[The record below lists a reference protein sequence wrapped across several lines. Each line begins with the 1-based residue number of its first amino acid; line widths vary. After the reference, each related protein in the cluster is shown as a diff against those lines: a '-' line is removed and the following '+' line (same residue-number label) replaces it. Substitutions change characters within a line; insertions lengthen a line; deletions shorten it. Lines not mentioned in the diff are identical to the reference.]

1 MKEANNGN
9 EITAAVDAVPLNL
22 CPLEEQELAVLAE
35 IDQQEQ
41 YLAQQMAG
49 QRIGLIRL
57 VMKQKRLEGVWGL
70 SDDRKALV
78 RKQ

>member
-9 EITAAVDAVPLNL
+9 ETAAVDAIPLNL